1 VILDRKMSL
10 NQKIAEDLKQ
20 AMRSKEGLRLSC
32 LRMLRAAL
40 KNFQVEKGRELS
52 EEEIRSVISS
62 MIRKGKEA
70 AKEFRSGNREDLAVK
85 EEKEIEVLYG
95 YLPQQLTPEQ
105 IEANVREIISELSV
119 EGPRD
124 MGKVM
129 KAAMA
134 RMAGLAQGK
143 EVSEITKKL
152 LTASSAGQ

>member
-1 VILDRKMSL
+1 MSL

-20 AMRSKEGLRLSC
+20 AMKAKESLRLSC
-32 LRMLRAAL
+32 LRMLKAAL
-40 KNFQVEKGRELS
+40 KNLQVEKGRELD
-52 EEEIRSVISS
+52 EEEIQSVISS

-85 EEKEIEVLYG
+85 EEQEIDILYE
-95 YLPQQLTPEQ
+95 YLPQQLTPKQ
-105 IEANVREIISELSV
+105 IEANVREIISELSA

-134 RMAGLAQGK
+134 RMSGLAQGK
-143 EVSEITKKL
+143 EVTEIAKKL